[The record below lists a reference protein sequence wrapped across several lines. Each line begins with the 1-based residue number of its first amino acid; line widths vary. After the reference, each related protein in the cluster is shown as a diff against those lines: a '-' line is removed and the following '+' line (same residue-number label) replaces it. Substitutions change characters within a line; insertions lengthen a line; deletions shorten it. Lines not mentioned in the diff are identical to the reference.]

1 MRKPPAQ
8 QSFEIGDPTKTP
20 FVRFDG
26 GGTVFP
32 PNNIYAATQIILE
45 GLKAH
50 TASDLFQGLIKK
62 GLVHGQ
68 YRVLPDSTWF
78 AVLNNFVHYHARG
91 ASNQRTSLDSCVG
104 ALQIMARQPCEDAW
118 LELRD
123 YIVRDIDE
131 LSGWNSSFLR
141 QSTEQQQVFQGE
153 DGNYY
158 YRADSDGEPVQ
169 IVGAKT
175 TQETRLDFILS
186 QLLVKTGFLRQ
197 FLGLF
202 SMFAIADDF
211 ERNHAHYHA
220 LIKAYLPD
228 SERGPIECDWT
239 FMHFDYSRSY
249 LWRPRSNLCDPQWLA
264 GDIFGTLTDVL
275 DRDFWH
281 RSVTLSTLDH
291 DWLDDGLKFQMDYVL
306 DTTLKIGTDAY
317 AYVTFEGKVMRWI
330 NGTAEAE
337 ATISIG
343 VANLHDHR
351 AEDDQLNRFLS
362 LLVWVHGGRARIK
375 EGVGGAR
382 TAYSKIHSPR
392 LLGGLRVDPG
402 YLQRGTKLDLTK
414 DQKLALGLYRE
425 AQNSSSTFYEFLS
438 YYKILELAVP
448 NKGHTPR
455 REWLS
460 TVAIP
465 KLANLP
471 HMGRLKEILATHS
484 DLEQYLREMKVNGI
498 KHAIK
503 KTVDPD
509 NPLDQISTTK
519 DNDLMEE
526 IAKLAMRDRLGL
538 DKLA

>member
-1 MRKPPAQ
+1 MRKQPPQ
-8 QSFEIGDPTKTP
+8 QPLEIGGPEKTP
-20 FVRFDG
+20 FVRFD

-32 PNNIYAATQIILE
+32 PNNIYEAAQSALD
-45 GLKAH
+45 GLRTH
-50 TASDLFQGLIKK
+50 TAPELFQSLIKR

-78 AVLNNFVHYHARG
+78 AVLNNFLHYHARG
-91 ASNQRTSLDSCVG
+91 ASNQRLSLDSCVR
-104 ALQIMARQPCEDAW
+104 ALQIMVNRPCEDAW
-118 LELRD
+118 HELRD
-123 YIVRDIDE
+123 YLVRDIDE

-141 QSTEQQQVFQGE
+141 QSTEEQQVFQGE

-158 YRADSDGEPVQ
+158 YYGNFGGEPVQ
-169 IVGAKT
+169 IIGAKT
-175 TQETRLDFILS
+175 TQETRLEFILS
-186 QLLVKTGFLRQ
+186 QLILRTGFLHQ

-211 ERNHAHYHA
+211 EKNQAHYHA
-220 LIKAYLPD
+220 LIKASLPE
-228 SERGPIECDWT
+228 SERGPVECDWT
-239 FMHFDYSRSY
+239 FLHFDYSRSY
-249 LWRPRSNLCDPQWLA
+249 LWRPQSNLCDPRWLA
-264 GDIFGTLTDVL
+264 GDVFGSLTDVL

-281 RSVTLSTLDH
+281 RSVTFSTLDH
-291 DWLDDGLKFQMDYVL
+291 VWLEDGLKFQIDYVL
-306 DTTLKIGTDAY
+306 DTTLKIGTDPY

-343 VANLHDHR
+343 VANLHDHK

-362 LLVWVHGGRARIK
+362 LLVWQHGGHARIK
-375 EGVGGAR
+375 EGVGGVR
-382 TAYSKIHSPR
+382 TAHSKVYSPR
-392 LLGGLRVDPG
+392 MSGGLRVDPG
-402 YLQRGTKLDLTK
+402 YLQCGTKLALTT

-448 NKGHTPR
+448 NKGKTAR
-455 REWLS
+455 GEWLN

-465 KLANLP
+465 KLS
-471 HMGRLKEILATHS
+471 HMDRMKEIRAKHS
-484 DLEQYLREMKVNGI
+484 DLEQYLREVKVNGI

-503 KTVDPD
+503 GTVDPD

-519 DNDLMEE
+519 DNSLMQE
-526 IAKLAMRDRLGL
+526 IAKLVMRDRLGL
-538 DKLA
+538 